1 MNDCEFVD
9 NNGTF
14 DDLVNKSS
22 KVFGGA
28 VYSSEKK
35 NDNLKCQNCTFIN
48 NKVLVKRDNES
59 EFAGALYLVMG
70 ETINC
75 TFNENSAFNGCDLM
89 YKK

>member
-1 MNDCEFVD
+1 MFDSGSSFINNKGGACCFLKSIADLNDCEFVD

-35 NDNLKCQNCTFIN
+35 IIIWNAKI
-48 NKVLVKRDNES
+48 
-59 EFAGALYLVMG
+59 ALL
-70 ETINC
+70 
-75 TFNENSAFNGCDLM
+75 
-89 YKK
+89 